1 MKEFI
6 YGLSQYPD
14 GVKAFFIFW
23 IIVMVVSGAAAIYLT
38 VKEYNDEH
46 LDNEFWIR
54 RKGRKK

>member
-14 GVKAFFIFW
+14 GVKACFIFLVLVA
-23 IIVMVVSGAAAIYLT
+23 IVSGAAAIYIS
-38 VKEYNDEH
+38 VKEYNEKHLKDEY
-46 LDNEFWIR
+46 WVR